1 MFAEGTTSN
10 GQSLLEFKKGAFMA
24 ERAVTP
30 LVIKY
35 EGDMLDNS
43 YDVIPFLPF
52 FILHMSSFN
61 FKAVIYELPA
71 FIPNEYL
78 YKNAAITGKEKWQVF
93 SESVRDIM
101 SKGASLKLTTQDFKE
116 KEAYQVHL
124 GYKKPRVT

>member
-1 MFAEGTTSN
+1 VFAEGTTSN

-30 LVIKY
+30 VVIKY

-61 FKAVIYELPA
+61 FNAVIYELPA

-78 YKNAAITGKEKWQVF
+78 YKKAASTGKERWQVF

-101 SKGASLKLTTQDFKE
+101 SKGASLKLTTQDFTE
-116 KEAYQVHL
+116 KEA
-124 GYKKPRVT
+124 